1 MILLLG
7 GTSETAGLAAA
18 LQDRGFP
25 VLVATATDAP
35 LALPAGTRRR
45 CGRLDAQGLAALLVR
60 EGLRA
65 VVDGGH
71 PFATELHAAAQ
82 LAADAAGLPLFRFER
97 PDLRPEGAHVRTCAD
112 HAGAAV
118 LAFALASALDPPRGR
133 PVLLSTGSRHLV
145 PYVREARR
153 TGLALYARVLDAPES
168 LAACEAAG
176 LPAARILALRG
187 PFDLATQ
194 REHLR
199 RTGAGVLVAKA
210 SGLAGGLDR
219 KAEATRL
226 EGVRLVVVARPA
238 STGGWSDPRSL
249 AAAVAERLALAEAGS
264 GSPLPFSRR

>member
-1 MILLLG
+1 VILLLG

-18 LQDRGFP
+18 LQDLGLP
-25 VLVATATDAP
+25 VLVSTATDAP

-65 VVDGGH
+65 VVDGSH
-71 PFATELHAAAQ
+71 PFATELHAAAR
-82 LAADAAGLPLFRFER
+82 AAATAAGLPLFRFER
-97 PDLRPEGAHVRTCAD
+97 PDLRPEGPHVRTCAD
-112 HAGAAV
+112 HAGAA
-118 LAFALASALDPPRGR
+118 ALACALAVALDPPGGR
-133 PVLLSTGSRHLV
+133 PVLLSTGSRHLA

-176 LPAARILALRG
+176 LPASRILALRG

-210 SGLAGGLDR
+210 SGLAGGLDI
-219 KAEATRL
+219 KAEAARL
-226 EGVRLVVVARPA
+226 EGVLLVLVARPEA
-238 STGGWSDPRSL
+238 AGGWSDPHSL
-249 AAAVAERLALAEAGS
+249 AAAVAERIAPAGPGS
-264 GSPLPFSRR
+264 GRP